1 VFFIE
6 QGRILG
12 LEKIADVLETMGIGQ
27 DTEFALPNAKG
38 LLPSRAE
45 KYTLIR
51 TPEGKYKKKKARWN
65 TYDTALLSIGQG
77 YIGVTPLQA
86 ALYTAALANGGTLWR
101 PYILKSVKDAEGNII
116 LIKQPHARAELDIP
130 KNTLELIHEGMS
142 EVVRGVN
149 GSGKNGNA
157 KKIKLYGKTGTA
169 QKGLKAEK
177 GQNTWFTCFGTY
189 KDKTYALTILV
200 EDGSSGGRTC
210 APIAK
215 KFFDTWLE

>member
-1 VFFIE
+1 
-6 QGRILG
+6 
-12 LEKIADVLETMGIGQ
+12 
-27 DTEFALPNAKG
+27 
-38 LLPSRAE
+38 
-45 KYTLIR
+45 
-51 TPEGKYKKKKARWN
+51 
-65 TYDTALLSIGQG
+65 
-77 YIGVTPLQA
+77 
-86 ALYTAALANGGTLWR
+86 
-101 PYILKSVKDAEGNII
+101 
-116 LIKQPHARAELDIP
+116 
-130 KNTLELIHEGMS
+130 MS

-200 EDGSSGGRTC
+200 EDGASGGRTC

-215 KFFDTWLE
+215 QFFDTWLE